1 MTLSLVNLIPVLT
14 VIGIVGFVMWIRER
28 NEKVKTWLSKSEN
41 RILTFPLIIGPTMF
55 GIAAFIGFQ
64 PSQFATWIVGFALGA
79 GMSVGMWIE
88 RTRRK
93 K

>member
-14 VIGIVGFVMWIRER
+14 VIGIVGLVMWMRER
-28 NEKVKTWLSKSEN
+28 NEKLRNWLSKSEN
-41 RILTFPLIIGPTMF
+41 HILTFPLIIGPTMF
-55 GIAAFIGFQ
+55 GLAAFIGFY
-64 PSQFATWIVGFALGA
+64 PPTSASWIVGLAIGM